1 MDIDKLTAKDI
12 ETCQDATP
20 DKAATF
26 EEETARGFDATTQHE
41 HSSTIFEVITLY
53 RGAILW
59 SVFFCIGQLMTAFD
73 PQVMGNL
80 FAIPAFQNDFGYLF
94 DGQYIISAPWQTG
107 LLMGVPIGQVVGSL
121 FAGYPL
127 EWFGRKKTFGT
138 CVIGTIGCIFIQF
151 FARSLGV
158 LLAGELLGGLILGFY
173 AVITPAYASEVCPVP
188 LRGIL
193 TANINLC
200 IVIGQLLANG
210 ICAGTQN
217 LDSHWAY
224 SAPYALQWLWP
235 AIILLGLPFAPES
248 ICKSISLPISSAYPD
263 P

>member
-1 MDIDKLTAKDI
+1 MDIKTSIADDT
-12 ETCQDATP
+12 ETQRDVTTSDRAIIS
-20 DKAATF
+20 
-26 EEETARGFDATTQHE
+26 EEEIAQGSDAAAQRE
-41 HSSTIFEVITLY
+41 HSLTFLQAISLY
-53 RGAILW
+53 RGAAFW

-80 FAIPAFQNDFGYLF
+80 FAMPAFQNDFGYLF

-127 EWFGRKKTFGT
+127 EWFGRKKTFGI

-158 LLAGELLGGLILGFY
+158 LLVGELLGGLILGFY

-200 IVIGQLLANG
+200 IVIGQFLANA

-217 LDSHWAY
+217 LDTHWAY
-224 SAPYALQWLWP
+224 SAPYAMQWLWP

-248 ICKSISLPISSAYPD
+248 TCNLLLFC
-263 P
+263 

>member
-1 MDIDKLTAKDI
+1 M
-12 ETCQDATP
+12 ESFQDATLSMRLGSE
-20 DKAATF
+20 DDIAQEAHAA
-26 EEETARGFDATTQHE
+26 ALHE
-41 HSSTIFEVITLY
+41 HSLSPFQAISLY
-53 RGAILW
+53 RGAAFW
-59 SVFFCIGQLMTAFD
+59 SAFFCIGQIMIAFD
-73 PQVMGNL
+73 PQVLVNL
-80 FAIPAFQNDFGYLF
+80 FAMPSFQNEFGYRF

-107 LLMGVPIGQVVGSL
+107 LLMGGPIGQVVGSL

-127 EWFGRKKTFGT
+127 EWFGRKRTFGS
-138 CVIGTIGCIFIQF
+138 CVIGTTGCIFIQF

-200 IVIGQLLANG
+200 IAVGQFLANCV
-210 ICAGTQN
+210 CAGTQH

-235 AIILLGLPFAPES
+235 AIIFLGLPFAPES
-248 ICKSISLPISSAYPD
+248 RC
-263 P
+263 